1 MQKYGVVAMKILLK
15 QDGFTLIEALTAMVI
30 LTIGILSYFTLQ
42 GNMIG
47 ANHRAY
53 TMTQATNLVAAQL
66 EAIRQSPYST
76 LADSTLATQFNDAQ
90 TGYSVTWTVT
100 DDTPVSGA
108 KLIAATVVVPNN
120 GPTVTLDYVKYDDGN

>member
-1 MQKYGVVAMKILLK
+1 MKILLK
-15 QDGFTLIEALTAMVI
+15 QDGFTLIEALIAMVV

-47 ANHRAY
+47 HNHRAY

-66 EAIRQSPYST
+66 ETIRQSAYST
-76 LADSTLATQFNDAQ
+76 LVSSTSATQVNDAQ

-100 DDTPVSGA
+100 DDTPVLGA
-108 KLIAATVVVPNN
+108 KLVIATVAVPNN
-120 GPTVTLDYVKYDDGN
+120 GPTVTFNYVKYDDGT